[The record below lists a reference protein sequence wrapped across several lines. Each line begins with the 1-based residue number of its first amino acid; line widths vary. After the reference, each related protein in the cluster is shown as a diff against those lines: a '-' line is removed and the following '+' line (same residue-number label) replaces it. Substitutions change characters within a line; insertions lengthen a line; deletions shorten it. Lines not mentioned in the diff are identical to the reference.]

1 VRKHSD
7 LLSAIYLN
15 LLNKSG
21 IFYIKYLTINQQF
34 TKLPQLNLFLPFVY
48 SSSQIESSGSWTN
61 AEDFF
66 LSLYYVLI
74 IIKKSITMRE
84 EKDFQYPQPQLF
96 SWTEIK
102 ASRNRIKQVGQQEAK
117 IRVQ

>member
-1 VRKHSD
+1 
-7 LLSAIYLN
+7 
-15 LLNKSG
+15 
-21 IFYIKYLTINQQF
+21 
-34 TKLPQLNLFLPFVY
+34 
-48 SSSQIESSGSWTN
+48 
-61 AEDFF
+61 
-66 LSLYYVLI
+66 
-74 IIKKSITMRE
+74 MRE